1 MKNELASATCHS
13 DYHRKLDPRLTIS
26 IGTSAPVL
34 HANAI
39 WGTLP
44 VVKGIAAPAI
54 WALSVQ
60 NPAPS
65 VGLYAEG
72 GI

>member
-13 DYHRKLDPRLTIS
+13 DYHRKLDPCLTIS
-26 IGTSAPVL
+26 IGTSAPAL

-44 VVKGIAAPAI
+44 VINGIAAPAI
-54 WALSVQ
+54 LACFGR

-65 VGLYAEG
+65 VGLNAEG
-72 GI
+72 GM